1 MDTIST
7 LKTVLDTA
15 LNLQGAT
22 GSWTTETRLLGS
34 LPELDSLAV
43 VNVIT
48 TIESTFKISIYDDE
62 INADI
67 FATLGALAAFVD
79 QKRKSA

>member
-7 LKTVLDTA
+7 LKTVLDTT

-22 GSWTTETRLLGS
+22 AGWTAETKLLGS

-43 VNVIT
+43 VTVIT
-48 TIESTFKISIYDDE
+48 AIESTFKISIYDDE

-67 FATLGALAAFVD
+67 FASLGSLSEFVE
-79 QKRKSA
+79 QKRAAA